1 MKKVSEY
8 GVHLTLIA
16 LARKYN
22 VQFLAISSAGLP
34 HCRIVSNDSK
44 VDNERITLTLGHHYV
59 SLEVESDTI
68 DLIVYAIDE
77 DNWVLGGQ
85 NAQPIESNGYEESV
99 EQRLRS
105 RLIEDSE
112 DQEED
117 DQDHQYDLRGN
128 KETPENPQNPEN
140 IQEDQLLT
148 GPPYN
153 REAEN
158 LRILSQQVQEK
169 RNQPKVNR
177 LVNEQRM
184 QMRHLPPEIWTIII
198 NMCLKNDPSLRFT
211 LRYVCNTFCNIVDLK
226 PFPQIYI
233 APEVLLRVPTP
244 VSDYTCRETKWTCR

>member
-1 MKKVSEY
+1 M
-8 GVHLTLIA
+8 
-16 LARKYN
+16 
-22 VQFLAISSAGLP
+22 
-34 HCRIVSNDSK
+34 
-44 VDNERITLTLGHHYV
+44 
-59 SLEVESDTI
+59 EVESDTI

-85 NAQPIESNGYEESV
+85 NVQPIESNGYEESV
-99 EQRLRS
+99 EHERS
-105 RLIEDSE
+105 RLIEDGE
-112 DQEED
+112 DLEED

-128 KETPENPQNPEN
+128 KETPENPQNPEK

-158 LRILSQQVQEK
+158 LRILSQQIQEK

-211 LRYVCNTFCNIVDLK
+211 LRYVCNTFRNIVDLT

-244 VSDYTCRETKWTCR
+244 VSIARLITRAGRQSGLAVELRRIFTKSRWYQAWLHLRELDNRWFRIVYIWWRRH